1 MERELVPPE
10 QMGRWIGMVRFS
22 RMALNA
28 FLALAAGMIWDQLG
42 PHYVF
47 LAFIL
52 IDLLLR
58 APLLMSMPE
67 TLKLRLNR

>member
-1 MERELVPPE
+1 
-10 QMGRWIGMVRFS
+10 
-22 RMALNA
+22 MALNA